1 MTKKNIKKS
10 KILSDDGIYLEV
22 EINKFYKHILKDHSR
37 GTSIHEEKGHF
48 FTVNNNFRNK
58 IKRLVEK

>member
-1 MTKKNIKKS
+1 MSKKNIKKA

-22 EINKFYKHILKDHSR
+22 EINKFYKHILKYHSS

-48 FTVNNNFRNK
+48 FTVNNNFRK
-58 IKRLVEK
+58 EIKRLVEK